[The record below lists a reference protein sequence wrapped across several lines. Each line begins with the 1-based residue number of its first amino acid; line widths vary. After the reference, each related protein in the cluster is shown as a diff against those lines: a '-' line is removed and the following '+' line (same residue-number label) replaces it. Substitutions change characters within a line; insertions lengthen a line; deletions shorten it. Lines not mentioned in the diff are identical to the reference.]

1 MARTLD
7 FPSCNTSSNLVR
19 VTKYKHASF
28 DYWLGRHVFNLK
40 KWVRFPYEVAYQDIN
55 LYVVISIS
63 NNILYIMKPII
74 LIVVVV

>member
-40 KWVRFPYEVAYQDIN
+40 KWVRFPYEVAY
-55 LYVVISIS
+55 
-63 NNILYIMKPII
+63 
-74 LIVVVV
+74 